1 MHFYLER
8 GKLDIFVCYISLNA
22 LLIFFIQYILI
33 IFSPSPKSFYIVP
46 PQCTTQPISISFS
59 KQNKTQKP
67 GNPTTRTTKP
77 KQKPKRNKIK
87 SIRQNKKHIQ
97 KEYVLC

>member
-1 MHFYLER
+1 MHFCLER
-8 GKLDIFVCYISLNA
+8 GKLDIFACYISLNV

-46 PQCTTQPISISFS
+46 PQFTTLPISVSFS
-59 KQNKTQKP
+59 KQNKTQKSE
-67 GNPTTRTTKP
+67 NPTTRTTKP
-77 KQKPKRNKIK
+77 KQKPKRNKVK